1 MAKLKPH
8 CTAFEVNVMFKFM
21 DPNGNGIYPLSL
33 SPLLIG
39 DTLYPLI
46 PLFVV
51 DG

>member
-21 DPNGNGIYPLSL
+21 DPNGNGICLYP
-33 SPLLIG
+33 PLLIG
-39 DTLYPLI
+39 DKLYPLI